1 MYDILI
7 IGGGPAGL
15 TAAIYAARAGK
26 SAVVC
31 EREALG
37 GQITHAHEVRNFPG
51 FDAISGI
58 ELGDKMCAQAM
69 DCGAEVQFCA
79 VTSLTR
85 STDGTFHAET
95 EDGPIDAR
103 AVVYAGGA
111 KPRALALPK
120 EEELTGQGVSYC
132 ALCDGDFFRGQDVA
146 VVGGGNS
153 AVGDAVYLADLCR
166 TVTLIHRRESF
177 RADAATMQAAR
188 AKENIRFCTPAT
200 VTALQGEGELTGLSL
215 RYTDGREETL
225 PVSAL
230 FVAYGRQADTGILAA
245 LLGISGTD
253 YLAVGEDCVTGV
265 PGLFVAGDCRAKE
278 VRQLT
283 TAVCDGTVAATAACH
298 YIDTL

>member
-1 MYDILI
+1 MFDILI

-26 SAVVC
+26 NAVVC

-79 VTSLTR
+79 VTALTKNP
-85 STDGTFHAET
+85 DGTFHADT
-95 EDGPIDAR
+95 EDGPLDAR
-103 AVVYAGGA
+103 TVIYAGGA
-111 KPRALALPK
+111 KPRPLALPK

-153 AVGDAVYLADLCR
+153 AVGDAVYLAGVCR
-166 TVTLIHRRESF
+166 TVTLIHRRDTF
-177 RADAATMQAAR
+177 RADQATMDAAS

-200 VTALQGEGELTGLSL
+200 ITALQGETELTGLSV
-215 RYTDGREETL
+215 RYGDGREENL
-225 PVSAL
+225 AVSAL
-230 FVAYGRQADTGILAA
+230 FVAYGRQADTGILSD
-245 LLGISGTD
+245 LLGISGEE
-253 YLAVGEDCVTGV
+253 YLAVGEDCATAV

-283 TAVCDGTVAATAACH
+283 TAVSDGTVAATAACK
-298 YIDTL
+298 YLA